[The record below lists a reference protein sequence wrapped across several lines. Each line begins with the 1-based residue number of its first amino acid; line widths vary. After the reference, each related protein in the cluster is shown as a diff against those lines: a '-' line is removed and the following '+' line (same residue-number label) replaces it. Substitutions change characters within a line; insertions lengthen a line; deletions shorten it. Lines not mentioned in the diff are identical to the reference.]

1 MSANTEINERKAN
14 TKRRRDCAPPFLF
27 PLICRRT
34 RTGAR
39 KPNIHNFTY
48 EREKRHTEPFK
59 RICARP
65 MIARKCAAF
74 FPLRP
79 FPLSYLRFVMF
90 RKKIF
95 EKIFPQKHAKY
106 AEQNA
111 EQIELDMLKILVYQ
125 GKTDI

>member
-1 MSANTEINERKAN
+1 MEAAARLCAAFSIPFIMPQNARRSARAEYAH
-14 TKRRRDCAPPFLF
+14 F
-27 PLICRRT
+27 PM
-34 RTGAR
+34 
-39 KPNIHNFTY
+39 K
-48 EREKRHTEPFK
+48 EKKYRTEPFI
-59 RICARP
+59 RLCARP
-65 MIARKCAAF
+65 MLARKCAAF

-95 EKIFPQKHAKY
+95 EKIFLQKHAKY